1 MKEIKFRAWDNHSEK
16 MLEIIQ
22 INFRDKYLDYSDLNS
37 ENGMRRLLLK
47 EVELMQ
53 FTNTYDD
60 DKTEIYEGD
69 IMLCDTEDGPCL
81 YQIKFGTT
89 SNDNILTSFYFDF
102 IRLLDCYVDI
112 SNPDE
117 NDGNEKDIELYTK
130 YNPNGENF
138 IVIGN
143 IYKNPELL
151 EMVE

>member
-1 MKEIKFRAWDNHSEK
+1 MREIKFRAWSSGRKEMVKVESIHFKGNAVYLIS
-16 MLEIIQ
+16 
-22 INFRDKYLDYSDLNS
+22 KYL
-37 ENGMRRLLLK
+37 RLVANLD
-47 EVELMQ
+47 ETELMQ

-143 IYKNPELL
+143 IYENPELL
-151 EMVE
+151 EV